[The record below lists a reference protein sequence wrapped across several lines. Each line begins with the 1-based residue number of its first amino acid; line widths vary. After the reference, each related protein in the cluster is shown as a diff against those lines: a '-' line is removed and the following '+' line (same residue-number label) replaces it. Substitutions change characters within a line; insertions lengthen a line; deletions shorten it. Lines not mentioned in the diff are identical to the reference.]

1 MLVLASEPSA
11 HDQPAVVVVDLHA
24 CTAPVHTSAEP
35 SVGRPVIVHAT
46 LARVVPASALL
57 GFLKVMGPTPGG
69 SAVGNSFSHTCAA
82 ALRDVTSCRTKKRHD
97 A

>member
-46 LARVVPASALL
+46 LARVVPASAL
-57 GFLKVMGPTPGG
+57 
-69 SAVGNSFSHTCAA
+69 
-82 ALRDVTSCRTKKRHD
+82 RDVTSCRTKKRHD